1 MITIIAEKP
10 SVAKDIAA
18 YLNCKE
24 KGDGFLKS
32 DKYYVTW
39 AYGHLLELKSFEEL
53 GYEGQ
58 WKLES
63 LPFIPREYEIKLKD
77 DSGVRKQ
84 FSTIKSLLNES
95 DEVICATDAGRE
107 GELIFRYIYHYS
119 KTKIPIKRLWLRS
132 LTNEAI
138 SKAFNNLEPGEKY
151 NNLFYSAVSRNQA
164 DYLVGLNA
172 TIALTSKNNIGSLL
186 SLGRVQTPTLAL
198 ICSRYLDNIN
208 FVPEPY
214 YTLTAKLFK
223 DIEFKALSIDKW
235 KVKEEASLVYNTIQN
250 SSEALITKIEK
261 KETKEAPPLL
271 YDLAGLQKDAN
282 KIFSFSANE
291 TLDLA
296 QSLYEKKV
304 ITYPR
309 TGSSYIGE
317 DIFSEIPS
325 LIEKIITFPN
335 FSKFK
340 DSVNYPLTKR
350 SVNDDKV
357 TDHHAILVTGNL
369 TTGLSEN
376 ENRLFELITTRVLQ
390 SFSPHCI
397 KDVTTVESLIENI
410 SFKSSGTII
419 RNLGWRVFT
428 NKDETKENS
437 LLPDLNE
444 NTIVKINSIS
454 FNELFTTPKAIH
466 TDASL
471 VEAME
476 TCGKDVDDEELK
488 SALKENG
495 IGTPATR
502 AGIIETLIKRNYVNR
517 EKKLLVPTKVG
528 LQIYEIVKDL
538 DISQVELTGTWENK
552 LLNIEKGKYD
562 KDLFESEIQQYT
574 KKLIN
579 SIIVSEKT
587 IKKESFGT
595 CPDCKGNLFENSK
608 AIYCE
613 NSKQEKCKFPVI
625 FKVVSNKQ
633 LSSTVISQL
642 LNNKKTDLI
651 KGFKNGEGRSFD
663 AKLKIEDNKI
673 IFDFETESIGKC
685 PKCKKH
691 DLAESSK
698 SYYCPGYKDNT
709 CDFSIWKEISNK
721 KLSKSI
727 INDLLKNS
735 ITSEIKGF
743 KSKNNTDFTAKLTF
757 DEKFK
762 VVFSFK

>member
-18 YLNCKE
+18 YLNCNE

-32 DKYYVTW
+32 NKYYVTW
-39 AYGHLLELKSFEEL
+39 AYGHLFELKSFEEH
-53 GYEGQ
+53 GYDGQ
-58 WKLES
+58 WKLDS
-63 LPFIPREYEIKLKD
+63 LPFFPKEYEIKLKD

-84 FSTIKSLLNES
+84 FSIIKTLLKES
-95 DEVICATDAGRE
+95 NEVICATDAGRE
-107 GELIFRYIYHYS
+107 GELIFRYIYQYS

-138 SKAFNNLEPGEKY
+138 SKAFSNLEPGESY

-198 ICSRYLDNIN
+198 ICSRYLDNLN

-214 YTLTAKLFK
+214 YTISAALFK
-223 DIEFKALSIDKW
+223 DVEFKALSIDKW
-235 KVKEEASLVYNTIQN
+235 KSKDEASLVYNAIQN

-282 KIFSFSANE
+282 KIFSLSANE
-291 TLDLA
+291 TLEIA
-296 QSLYEKKV
+296 QSLYEKKI

-317 DIFSEIPS
+317 DIFSEIPL
-325 LIEKIITFPN
+325 LIEKITNFPN

-340 DSVNYPLTKR
+340 NSINYPLTKR
-350 SVNDDKV
+350 SVNDNKV
-357 TDHHAILVTGNL
+357 TDHHAILVTGNSSN
-369 TTGLSEN
+369 GLSES
-376 ENRLFELITTRVLQ
+376 ENKLFELITTRVLQ
-390 SFSPHCI
+390 SFSPYCV
-397 KDVTTVESLIENI
+397 KDITTIESNIENI
-410 SFKSSGTII
+410 PFKSSGTII
-419 RNLGWRVFT
+419 KEQGWRLFL
-428 NKDETKENS
+428 NKDDSKENS
-437 LLPDLNE
+437 ILPDLTE
-444 NTIVKINSIS
+444 NIKVKVNSIS
-454 FNELFTTPKAIH
+454 FNELFTTPKPIH

-502 AGIIETLIKRNYVNR
+502 AAIIETLIRRNYVSR
-517 EKKLLVPTKVG
+517 EKKLLIPSKIG
-528 LQIYEIVKDL
+528 LQIYEVVKDL

-552 LLNIEKGKYD
+552 LLNIEKGKYNKEVFD
-562 KDLFESEIQQYT
+562 KEIQVYT
-574 KKLIN
+574 KNLID
-579 SIIVSEKT
+579 SIIISEKT
-587 IKKESFGT
+587 IKKESYGN
-595 CPDCKGNLFENSK
+595 CPDCKGNIFENSK

-613 NSKQEKCKFPVI
+613 NSKQGECKFPVI

-633 LSSTVISQL
+633 LSSTIISQL
-642 LNNKKTDLI
+642 LNSKKTDLI
-651 KGFKNGEGRSFD
+651 KGFKNAEGKSFD
-663 AKLKIEDNKI
+663 AKLKIQDNKI

-698 SYYCPGYKDNT
+698 SYYCPGYKDNS

-721 KLSKSI
+721 KLSTST
-727 INDLLKNS
+727 INQLLKNN

-743 KSKNNTDFTAKLTF
+743 KSKSNTEFSAKLTF